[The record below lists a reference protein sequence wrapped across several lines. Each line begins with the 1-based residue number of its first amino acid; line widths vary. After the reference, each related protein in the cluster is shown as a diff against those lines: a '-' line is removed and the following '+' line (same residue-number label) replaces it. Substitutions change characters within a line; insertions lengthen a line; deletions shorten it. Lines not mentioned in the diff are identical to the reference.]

1 MDLMGVEDS
10 MVWTIWIHME
20 TKVSLE
26 HQNHSPFFVIFVIFP
41 LIYMNI
47 IPKVKSKFALAV
59 LLFPGLGVVNLSVW
73 TSPVDPISVIPRH
86 GALMCTGSVPNHMER

>member
-1 MDLMGVEDS
+1 
-10 MVWTIWIHME
+10 ME
-20 TKVSLE
+20 TKVSLD
-26 HQNHSPFFVIFVIFP
+26 HQNHSQCFCHFCHFS

-47 IPKVKSKFALAV
+47 IPNVKSKFALAV
-59 LLFPGLGVVNLSVW
+59 LVFPGLGVVNLSVW